1 MPIGAALLGALATA
15 ARPVAPALVVAL
27 LVRSLE
33 LRLATKKPLR
43 VVDFV
48 PALAVTGL
56 VAYMAFQYVKFGTPT
71 AFIETQTSWGQTPG
85 PRNWFKVNFF
95 ESERFEERFARSM
108 MHLSLALL
116 CLGMT
121 ARAWKKLGKGYAV
134 YIVMIMGM
142 PLASSIDFIGLGRY
156 ALACFPALY
165 CFGGLLE
172 EKPKLAWAWFPV
184 SAVLLGVCVSKFAL
198 GRYIS

>member
-1 MPIGAALLGALATA
+1 
-15 ARPVAPALVVAL
+15 
-27 LVRSLE
+27 
-33 LRLATKKPLR
+33 
-43 VVDFV
+43 
-48 PALAVTGL
+48 
-56 VAYMAFQYVKFGTPT
+56 
-71 AFIETQTSWGQTPG
+71 
-85 PRNWFKVNFF
+85 
-95 ESERFEERFARSM
+95 M

-121 ARAWKKLGKGYAV
+121 VRAWKKLGKGYAL

-184 SAVLLGVCVSKFAL
+184 SVLLLGVCVSKFAL